1 MSNPVITFRLSA
13 YHLARGLQII
23 RDLEPDYVLTSH
35 SRIVKDLYIDY
46 LAKMTIN
53 KESTV
58 PQHLIDEVE
67 NNLYAPKSIN
77 SLKKFVN
84 NMPEIQKKVKEPK
97 VEKSIKSSVENFAP
111 PTDWTE

>member
-1 MSNPVITFRLSA
+1 MSNPVISFRLST

-53 KESTV
+53 KKSEI

-77 SLKKFVN
+77 NLEKFVN
-84 NMPEIQKKVKEPK
+84 NMPEIQKKVKRPK
-97 VEKSIKSSVENFAP
+97 AEKAIKSSVENFAP
-111 PTDWTE
+111 PADWLD